1 MAQEFL
7 LVDGYNIIFSWPE
20 LKKLAEDNLES
31 ARIRLADILC
41 NYQGFRKDEVILVFD
56 GYKSKGNPG
65 TVVHYHNIDIVYTR
79 EAQTADQFIEAVS
92 YQMALNYQIRVA
104 TSDGLEQMIILAKG
118 AVRMSA
124 QELLHEVKS
133 AERAIRETAEATKH
147 TQSSRNSLLD
157 NLSPEMAEF
166 LRQLR
171 LQETPEPE
179 DGGKKQR
186 NNDQKQ
192 QNQSKPEQKAGQKVP
207 WKQDRYSKQIVRQT
221 ERKKKKR

>member
-20 LKKLAEDNLES
+20 LKKIVKEGSLES

-41 NYQGFRKDEVILVFD
+41 NYQGFRKNEVILVFD
-56 GYKSKGNPG
+56 GYKSKGNLG
-65 TVVHYHNIDIVYTR
+65 TVIHYHNIDIVYTK

-92 YQMALNYQIRVA
+92 YQMALDYQIRVA

-124 QELLHEVKS
+124 PELRREVKE
-133 AERAIRETAEATKH
+133 AEKEIKKAQ
-147 TQSSRNSLLD
+147 QSIKIQNSRNSLLD
-157 NLSPEMAEF
+157 NLDPKQAEF

-171 LQETPEPE
+171 LQETLEPE
-179 DGGKKQR
+179 EMKKI
-186 NNDQKQ
+186 NEKQ
-192 QNQSKPEQKAGQKVP
+192 QQQSQKP
-207 WKQDRYSKQIVRQT
+207 
-221 ERKKKKR
+221 KKKKKK